1 VTGAPESPPSP
12 SPSPVAVD
20 VPVGGGRHLEA
31 TVRGTGR
38 PTVVFEA
45 GLGAGQ
51 HTWALVAPAV
61 ASHAQVVTYNRAG
74 IGRSTPDP
82 EPRPLSRAADDLL
95 ALLDHLD
102 AGPAVLVA
110 HSYGGPIV
118 REALA
123 RAPGRVAGL
132 VLVDQT
138 DEGCDLFF
146 SPASVR
152 QQRMFAAALPVLAR
166 LGLVGPMARRLA
178 RGLPPDALRALGA
191 ESGSVAAARAQA
203 QELATCDADLRRLR
217 DTPHPTPELPITL
230 ISGTR
235 RPRLG
240 SAARR
245 RDCLVAAHERRA
257 AAAPQGRH
265 VRAERSE
272 HMVMITEP
280 DLVIT
285 EIARLLDAPRGA

>member
-1 VTGAPESPPSP
+1 MTPDPGPAPAPTPVT
-12 SPSPVAVD
+12 VD

-31 TVRGTGR
+31 TVRGTGA

-61 ASHAQVVTYNRAG
+61 AERSRTITYNRAG
-74 IGRSTPDP
+74 VGHSTPDP
-82 EPRPLSRAADDLL
+82 EPRPLSRAADDLV
-95 ALLDHLD
+95 ALLGHLD
-102 AGPAVLVA
+102 AGRALLVA

-118 REALA
+118 REALT
-123 RAPGRVAGL
+123 RAPERVAGL

-138 DEGCDLFF
+138 DEGCELFF
-146 SPASVR
+146 SPAAVR
-152 QQRMFAAALPVLAR
+152 QQRMFAAMLPVLAR
-166 LGLVGPMARRLA
+166 LGLTGSFARRLA
-178 RGLPPDALRALGA
+178 RGLPPDALRAAGA
-191 ESGSVAAARAQA
+191 ESGSVAAARAQQ
-203 QELATCDADLRRLR
+203 QELASCDADLRRLR
-217 DTPHPTPELPITL
+217 DAPHPPPAVPITL

-235 RPRLG
+235 RPRLRG
-240 SAARR
+240 AAQR

-272 HMVMITEP
+272 HMVMVTEP
-280 DLVIT
+280 ELVVG
-285 EIARLLDAPRGA
+285 EIERLIDAAAR